1 MCTENRTNSKG
12 EARKCKDDPQFFGL
26 YLNLALANIME
37 VENHIRKTGN
47 NEPQRALNDDQ
58 MIASSLLASKQGFK
72 KITDINS
79 WMPRFARAQ
88 RYLPML
94 RCFDSDKDSRASKKD
109 RRENYG
115 LDPTKTSRTLHLLFT
130 WLNELRNQL
139 SHSTPPSTD
148 EQEQAQNHTLRV
160 NKEMRKTLLLCYEKA
175 VEKAAERLAAA
186 SYTKEDFSIALKFPS
201 NGESDQFTLFKK
213 DESNETAHQLTDYG
227 LTYLICLFL
236 DREQAFSMIS
246 RVTGFKNT
254 SKKTFNAVRETFCQ
268 FCIKHPHERI
278 LSDNPKQ
285 ALMLDMTNEL
295 TRCPKMLFD
304 RLSEAHQK
312 PFLPILDED
321 AIANAHSNSLNDD
334 NREESASDEEWL
346 RNFSKRIRHEDRM
359 PYFILR
365 YLEELNE
372 DNTTLLPI
380 RFCIDLGKI
389 QIAEYDKKIG
399 KEEVDRTVC
408 KQVFAFGR
416 LKDFMNEE
424 EVINQIRGELKDVE
438 HIRFSHFAPRY
449 AIKDNKIGYIAGVDN
464 VLPRLVEKTPCKNE
478 NIPYKI
484 ATCNADAFISTNDL
498 RKLLIL
504 HFIDEKTAKN
514 ALRLF
519 TTNWKKFY
527 KELESNSTLIQAQI
541 DTALPRYSQSQG
553 KKAKKSHEGH
563 EEKQNSYLTKIER
576 RKGCLKDFLAEHT
589 TLKLDQI
596 PSRLVDQ
603 WLNIKASSPQNRLE
617 KYIER
622 EKAQNKKRLRPFLQ
636 LDKPKSSTD
645 AELEDDRGVSLP
657 KVGDMAK
664 ELSQDLIGM
673 LTDESIKAKIS
684 SAVYNEIQRCL
695 AQYAGEENR
704 RQFATICQDYKF
716 AEKHPFLSNV
726 LSTTQRY
733 TEDFYR
739 AYFEAKKT
747 WLEKTFYTTKDRKT
761 VFSTPDE
768 KKLPLSF
775 RKLLKPLDSIE
786 SWLQTKKNHPI
797 EIASSYLDE
806 LLSEQLKK
814 EGFDKGKWNQAFKAW
829 WDIKF
834 TGGVQNFYRAP
845 RQLEI
850 GGLEV
855 KYQHQ
860 EGKSYK
866 DQYDEQLQELIKTRK
881 ANPNSKGKKN
891 DNEFTENALK
901 QQFRRRINEV
911 EYQLRLSEE
920 DDRLL
925 FCCIESL
932 YDGPKDKLSLNQI
945 NDFFVQEIAVEQEI
959 GTAIDRDGK
968 EVSVKLV
975 AQRKRKDVALLMRY
989 RYDRRI
995 LGLLSHYHD
1004 SGGRLELD
1012 DLRKQLRDYDRFR
1025 IEVFD
1030 LAFALENLIKARFRT
1045 ELLEKIR
1052 SSQKSGNRFLHHSDY
1067 IDILVQKEII
1077 DETKAKFIKHIR
1089 NSAAHNKFPIEKGD
1103 DDKDCIGICGQ
1114 LAWDTLTDQLRTNYK
1129 AVLSD
1134 LAQKMNDNDHFFVG
1148 LLD

>member
-26 YLNLALANIME
+26 YLNLALDNIME
-37 VENHIRKTGN
+37 VENHIRMTGYN
-47 NEPQRALNDDQ
+47 KKEVLGSDQ
-58 MIASSLLASKQGFK
+58 EIASSLLASKRGFK
-72 KITDINS
+72 EITEINW

-94 RCFDSDKDSRASKKD
+94 RCFDSDKDSRVSKKD
-109 RRENYG
+109 RSENDG
-115 LDPTKTSRTLHLLFT
+115 LDPTITSRTLHLLFT
-130 WLNELRNQL
+130 WLNKLRNQL

-148 EQEQAQNHTLRV
+148 EQEQVQNHTLRV
-160 NKEMRKTLLLCYEKA
+160 NKEMRITLLHCYEKA

-186 SYTKEDFSIALKFPS
+186 SYTKEDFSIALKFLS
-201 NGESDQFTLFKK
+201 KGESDQFTLFKK

-236 DREQAFSMIS
+236 DKEQAFSMIS

-254 SKKTFNAVRETFCQ
+254 SKKIFNAVRETFCQ

-334 NREESASDEEWL
+334 NREGSASDEEWL

-365 YLEELNE
+365 YFEELNE
-372 DNTTLLPI
+372 DNATLLPI

-399 KEEVDRTVC
+399 KEEVVRSVC

-464 VLPRLVEKTPCKNE
+464 VLPKLEEKTPCNNE

-504 HFIDEKTAKN
+504 HFIDEKAAKN

-527 KELESNSTLIQAQI
+527 KELDSNSTLTQAQI
-541 DTALPRYSQSQG
+541 DTALHRYSQSQG

-563 EEKQNSYLTKIER
+563 EQKQKKYLIEIEK
-576 RKGCLKDFLAEHT
+576 RKEFLEDFLAKHT

-603 WLNIKASSPQNRLE
+603 WLNIKASSPQKRLE

-622 EKAQNKKRLRPFLQ
+622 EKVQNKKRLRPFLR
-636 LDKPKSSTD
+636 LDKRKSSTD
-645 AELEDDRGVSLP
+645 AELEDDRGVRLP

-1004 SGGRLELD
+1004 KEGRLELD

-1134 LAQKMNDNDHFFVG
+1134 LAQKMNDNDHFFVS